1 MKTIMKN
8 HFLGMLA
15 ASMLLT
21 SLIGCDAN
29 KKEVEK
35 LKREKDS
42 LMYQINTKDSVVN
55 TYVGSFNEIEENL
68 ATIKQKESILSANRK
83 GTELSENAKD
93 RINEDIQTINKLMDE
108 NRDKIASLN
117 EQMRK
122 SGHKVASLQKMI
134 TNLNNKLAEKDKEL
148 AGLKEQLETL
158 NATIETLHT
167 NMDTLTAQHTVKTK
181 VIAEQTVK
189 LNTAYYAVGTYKE
202 LKEKKVLNKEG
213 GFLGLG
219 KEEVL
224 KKDFNTEYF
233 TMIDITKTTNIVV
246 GNKKAKLLTTHPSDS
261 YKMNMN
267 DKKVVTDITITNPE
281 KFWKVSKYMVIV
293 ID

>member
-1 MKTIMKN
+1 
-8 HFLGMLA
+8 
-15 ASMLLT
+15 
-21 SLIGCDAN
+21 
-29 KKEVEK
+29 
-35 LKREKDS
+35 
-42 LMYQINTKDSVVN
+42 MYQLNSKDSVVN

-68 ATIKQKESILSANRK
+68 ATIKQKENILSTNKK
-83 GTELSENAKD
+83 GTELSGEAKD

-108 NRDKIASLN
+108 NREKIATLN

-122 SGHKVASLQKMI
+122 SGHKVASLEKLI
-134 TNLNNKLAEKDKEL
+134 KNLNYKLAEKDKEL
-148 AGLKEQLETL
+148 SGLREQLLTL
-158 NATIETLHT
+158 NATIESLHT
-167 NMDTLTAQHTVKTK
+167 SMDTLTAQSTGKSK
-181 VIAEQTVK
+181 VITEQTTK

-219 KEEVL
+219 REEIL

-233 TMIDITKTTNIVV
+233 TQIDITKTTSIVV

-261 YKMNMN
+261 YKMNTN

-281 KFWKVSKYMVIV
+281 KFWKVSKYMVVV

>member
-1 MKTIMKN
+1 MKN
-8 HFLGMLA
+8 YFLGMLA
-15 ASMLLT
+15 GSVLLT

-68 ATIKQKESILSANRK
+68 ATIKQKESILSSNRK
-83 GTELSENAKD
+83 GTELSDNAKD

-108 NRDKIASLN
+108 NREKIATLN

-122 SGHKVASLQKMI
+122 SGHKVASLEKMI
-134 TNLNNKLAEKDKEL
+134 RNLNNKLAEKDKEL
-148 AGLKEQLETL
+148 AGLRDQLQTL

-167 NMDTLTAQHTVKTK
+167 SMDTLTAQSTGKSK
-181 VIAEQTVK
+181 VITEQTTK

-233 TMIDITKTTNIVV
+233 TQIDILKTTTIVV

-261 YKMNMN
+261 YKMNMA
-267 DKKVVTDITITNPE
+267 DKKKVTDITITNPE
-281 KFWKVSKYMVIV
+281 KFWKVSKYMVVV

>member
-1 MKTIMKN
+1 MKN

>member
-1 MKTIMKN
+1 
-8 HFLGMLA
+8 
-15 ASMLLT
+15 
-21 SLIGCDAN
+21 
-29 KKEVEK
+29 
-35 LKREKDS
+35 
-42 LMYQINTKDSVVN
+42 
-55 TYVGSFNEIEENL
+55 
-68 ATIKQKESILSANRK
+68 
-83 GTELSENAKD
+83 
-93 RINEDIQTINKLMDE
+93 
-108 NRDKIASLN
+108 LN
-117 EQMRK
+117 F
-122 SGHKVASLQKMI
+122 
-134 TNLNNKLAEKDKEL
+134 KLAEKDKEL

-167 NMDTLTAQHTVKTK
+167 SLDTMTAQHTVKTR
-181 VIAEQTVK
+181 VIAEQTTK

-233 TMIDITKTTNIVV
+233 TMIDITKTTNIVI

-261 YKMNMN
+261 YKMNQN
-267 DKKVVTDITITNPE
+267 DKKVFTDITITNPE